1 MRKRLHWV
9 LTASLGLSSAAFV
22 GCERNN
28 SGTPQASN
36 TPSNTDKTA
45 QDSKIINN
53 KSDAAKTAGSMI
65 PGDQIGVADLTKI
78 YGILGNVAED
88 AMDKGNFD
96 KLVSNLAAPD
106 QDRIGKQFANQTFAD
121 LDGRIDSLQ
130 KDFKAKYNDNF
141 SLNDS
146 KVFENWAKVQKTGE
160 DADKTMANV
169 MLPASHGLPEL
180 TIPIVK
186 DHQAW
191 RLDIPDQV
199 TGEQLKQN
207 LLNHLT
213 EVGNMKDQ
221 WPANKLDGQRAFVHH
236 VMMAVLNKPV
246 QK

>member
-1 MRKRLHWV
+1 MRKHLHWI
-9 LTASLGLSSAAFV
+9 LTASMGVGSMAFL
-22 GCERNN
+22 GCEK
-28 SGTPQASN
+28 STTSSPQSSN
-36 TPSNTDKTA
+36 TPRTSQA
-45 QDSKIINN
+45 EDSKVINN
-53 KSDAAKTAGSMI
+53 KADAAKTAGSMI
-65 PGDQIGVADLTKI
+65 PGDQIGAADLTKI
-78 YGILGNVAED
+78 YGVLGNVAED

-96 KLVSNLAAPD
+96 KLVSNLSAPD

-121 LDGRIDSLQ
+121 LDGRIDALQ

-141 SLNDS
+141 GLNDS

-191 RLDIPDQV
+191 RIDAPDQV

-221 WPANKLDGQRAFVHH
+221 WPADKLGAQRAFVHH
-236 VMMAVLNKPV
+236 VMMAVMNKPV